1 MTGLPYPGGVF
12 IGGYG
17 PPKAYDFYY
26 NNGAGWLGGNPD
38 VTPYLQGPVK
48 PANPNEKGWKDTFT
62 MYPGQVTTV
71 IARWAPTDKAV
82 TEPYT
87 NLYFGFDPN
96 GGHGYVWHCHIIDH
110 EDNEMMRPYD
120 VTPNINNPNVLA
132 KHSSETEIASVT
144 DFNLEQ
150 NYPNP
155 FNPSTVINFSVPEE
169 NTLVSLKVYNSLGE
183 LVGTLINQVVPAGNH
198 QVNFD
203 ARGLSS
209 GVYFYTLTAGN
220 FVDSKKMVV
229 MK

>member
-1 MTGLPYPGGVF
+1 
-12 IGGYG
+12 
-17 PPKAYDFYY
+17 
-26 NNGAGWLGGNPD
+26 
-38 VTPYLQGPVK
+38 
-48 PANPNEKGWKDTFT
+48 
-62 MYPGQVTTV
+62 MYPGEVTTV
-71 IARWAPTDKAV
+71 IARWTPTDAPLGSDPSN
-82 TEPYT
+82 T
-87 NLYFGFDPN
+87 GFAFNPN

-120 VTPNINNPNVLA
+120 VTPNGATRNALFL
-132 KHSSETEIASVT
+132 KQTSETPIASVT

-155 FNPSTVINFSVPEE
+155 FNPSTVINFSVPKE
-169 NTLVSLKVYNSLGE
+169 NTLVTLKVYNSLGE

-229 MK
+229 LK